1 MGEVAIIYYLQTDYD
16 NALKYLFK
24 ALAIQTKSKY
34 LFGKGITQNN
44 IGEIYYKIGKF
55 DDSLKY
61 CLSALD
67 SNKDVEEN
75 YVRLTIYLNLGTV
88 YKKLKKYDS
97 ALENLNNALMIS
109 EEMKMRNSQP
119 EILMEIKEI
128 YFDSGEFRKAYE
140 IQERY
145 IKLKDNIYAEKEKIR
160 KQDFQKEQFNNIEF
174 KSSKRGI
181 SDKHIIG
188 ISEEMKEV
196 FSLIDIIS
204 EHNVNVLITGPTG
217 SGKELVADKIHQNFK
232 TDSPFVA
239 INCSAIPE
247 HLLESELFGHTKGA
261 FTGAIKSKKGKIEQA
276 SGGTLFLDEIGD
288 MNLSLQSKILRVLQE
303 RKVTPIGSTKE
314 IPVSVRII
322 SATNKNLE
330 SLIETDQFRV
340 DLFYRLNV
348 IRIKIPALKDHKSDI
363 PALVSHFIQ
372 KCNKKF
378 DKNIKD
384 ISVNA
389 LNYLISC
396 EWPGNIR
403 ELENEIEKAVLLSK
417 EDIIKFEILT
427 QFNDENDSCF
437 SERLPL
443 DWDEYKSHKNKL
455 SDKLDSNYVAALM
468 ESTNNI
474 IQKASK
480 TGNLSRTQIYRLL
493 KKDKT

>member
-1 MGEVAIIYYLQTDYD
+1 
-16 NALKYLFK
+16 
-24 ALAIQTKSKY
+24 
-34 LFGKGITQNN
+34 
-44 IGEIYYKIGKF
+44 
-55 DDSLKY
+55 
-61 CLSALD
+61 
-67 SNKDVEEN
+67 
-75 YVRLTIYLNLGTV
+75 
-88 YKKLKKYDS
+88 
-97 ALENLNNALMIS
+97 MIS
-109 EEMKMRNSQP
+109 EEMKMKNNQP
-119 EILMEIKEI
+119 EILQEIKEI
-128 YFDSGEFRKAYE
+128 YFDSGEFRKSYE
-140 IQERY
+140 IQEKF
-145 IKLKDNIYAEKEKIR
+145 IKLKNDILVEKEKIE
-160 KQDFQKEQFNNIEF
+160 KEDFQKEQFNNIES
-174 KSSKRGI
+174 KSTDEKI
-181 SDKHIIG
+181 DDKHIIG

-261 FTGAIKSKKGKIEQA
+261 FTGAIKNKQGKIEQA

-288 MNLSLQSKILRVLQE
+288 MNLSLQAKILRVLQE
-303 RKVTPIGSTKE
+303 RKVTPIGSTRE

-330 SLIETDQFRV
+330 ELIETGQFRV

-363 PALVSHFIQ
+363 PALVNHFIQ

-378 DKNIKD
+378 NKNVKD

-417 EDIIKFEILT
+417 EDIIKFEVLT

-437 SERLPL
+437 SEMLPL
-443 DWDEYKSHKNKL
+443 VWDDYKLYKNKL

-474 IQKASK
+474 IQKASE
-480 TGNLSRTQIYRLL
+480 TGNLSRMQIYRLL
-493 KKDKT
+493 KKGKT